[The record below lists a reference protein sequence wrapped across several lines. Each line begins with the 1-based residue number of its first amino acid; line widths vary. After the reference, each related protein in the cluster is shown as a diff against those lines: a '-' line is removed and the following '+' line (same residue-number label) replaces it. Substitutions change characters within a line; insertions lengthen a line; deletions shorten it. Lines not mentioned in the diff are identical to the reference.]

1 MIFPPIS
8 PKLKA
13 PFQAAFR
20 RHCHRFLATGYT
32 AALRRIQNDP
42 DEETDSTG
50 YICEALEKW
59 FRNNPQESVGFF
71 IKDDPPVC
79 GTDKTGKRRPRT
91 DIVIG
96 YAAGARPEFCFE
108 AKRLH
113 RSKAVGS
120 RYTSAVGMG
129 CFITG
134 LYARQSADAAM
145 VGYVQTD
152 TLEQWQGDLQNRV
165 QDKARELALESIDAK
180 LSFEYAF
187 PLEWSSTHGRQN
199 NSSVRIFHLL
209 LDCRRV
215 PQLPL
220 LEPAKPQSFPSFRC
234 VK

>member
-1 MIFPPIS
+1 MS

-13 PFQAAFR
+13 PVLAAFR

-32 AALRRIQNDP
+32 EALHRIRNGP
-42 DEETDSTG
+42 DEETDITG

-79 GTDKTGKRRPRT
+79 GTVKTGKRRPRT

-113 RSKAVGS
+113 RSKALGS
-120 RYTSAVGMG
+120 HYTSAKGMG
-129 CFITG
+129 RFIRG
-134 LYARQSADAAM
+134 LYARQSAEAAM

-152 TLEQWQGDLQNRV
+152 TMEQWQVELQKRI
-165 QDKARELALESIDAK
+165 QDKAHALKLESTDVHP
-180 LSFEYAF
+180 SFESAF
-187 PLEWSSTHGRQN
+187 PLEWSSTHGRDG
-199 NSSVRIFHLL
+199 NSSIMLFHLL
-209 LDCRRV
+209 LDCRQTAV
-215 PQLPL
+215 
-220 LEPAKPQSFPSFRC
+220 F
-234 VK
+234 